1 MRAAELTDDTH
12 RALRRRGGEHGGGK
26 DGRRG
31 VTAGWPNAK
40 LIVVVSGN
48 YVPNLDQN
56 LPKYGI

>member
-31 VTAGWPNAK
+31 VTATGVRRVTVIMGVK
-40 LIVVVSGN
+40 GVSH
-48 YVPNLDQN
+48 L
-56 LPKYGI
+56 